1 MSTLVRRWGATMMDN
16 YGTPPLALVSGAGA
30 VVVDE
35 TGREYV
41 DLLGGIAV
49 NALGHAHP
57 AVVAAVSKQVA
68 TLGHV
73 SNLFVAEP
81 PVALAEL
88 LLALAGRPGRVFLAN
103 SGAEANEAAFKLSRL
118 TGRRHVVAT
127 QGGFHGRTMG
137 ALALTGQPAKADP
150 FRPLPGDVT
159 HVPYGDV
166 DALAEAV
173 TDATAMVIVEP
184 IQGEN
189 GVVVPPPGY
198 LTAARRI
205 TAAHGTLLVLD
216 EVQTGVGRTGHWFA
230 HQAEGVEPDVVTL
243 AKGLGGGLP
252 LGACLAFGPA
262 ADLLTPGSHG
272 TTFGGNPVSCAA
284 ALAVIA
290 TIANEGLLDHVTRI
304 GARLRRGVEAL
315 GHPLVREVRGTGLLL
330 GVVLDRPVAGAVSTA
345 LREAGFLVNPVQP
358 GVLRLAPPLILTA
371 AQADAFLAALP
382 AALDAAPADTTV
394 PAGATATLPG
404 EAARPAEATA
414 TVPAE
419 AATVSAPTPVSRT
432 EAPA

>member
-1 MSTLVRRWGATMMDN
+1 MSTLVERWRAAMMDN
-16 YGTPPLALVSGAGA
+16 YGTPPLALVSGSGA

-35 TGREYV
+35 AGREYV

-88 LLALAGRPGRVFLAN
+88 LLALAGRPGRVFFAN
-103 SGAEANEAAFKLSRL
+103 SGAEANETAFKLSRL
-118 TGRRHVVAT
+118 TGRTHVVAT

-159 HVPYGDV
+159 HVPYGDTA
-166 DALAEAV
+166 ALEAAV
-173 TDATAMVIVEP
+173 SDATAMVIIEP

-198 LTAARRI
+198 LAEARRI
-205 TAAHGTLLVLD
+205 TAAHGALLVLD
-216 EVQTGVGRTGHWFA
+216 EVQTGIGRTGHWFA
-230 HQAEGVEPDVVTL
+230 HQAEGVEPDLVTL

-252 LGACLAFGPA
+252 IGACLAFGRA
-262 ADLLTPGSHG
+262 AELLGSGSHG

-290 TIANEGLLDHVTRI
+290 TIANEGLLDHVKRI
-304 GARLRRGVEAL
+304 GERLRRGIEAL
-315 GHPLVREVRGTGLLL
+315 GHPLVTEVRGAGLLL
-330 GVVLDRPVAGAVSTA
+330 GVVLAEPVSGVVANA

-358 GVLRLAPPLILTA
+358 DVLRLAPPLILTPT
-371 AQADAFLAALP
+371 QADAFLSALP
-382 AALDAAPADTTV
+382 TTLPTADIGRKRPLEGPKSAKISSEAAPSPIT
-394 PAGATATLPG
+394 
-404 EAARPAEATA
+404 
-414 TVPAE
+414 
-419 AATVSAPTPVSRT
+419 T
-432 EAPA
+432 EANA